1 MNFAR
6 IGYISFG
13 LVSLLWACGG
23 AKADVRQAGGVP
35 ANAPEWVN
43 RGSRVEAGSI
53 FGVGSVSGIKNTPL
67 ARDTAA
73 NRGRAEIS
81 RILEVYSASLMKD
94 YQESVSAGAS
104 GASSEGQMVQQ
115 AIKTFSA
122 NLVNG
127 TEVRDMWLSP
137 TQGPGTWYAL
147 VELNFARAREA
158 AAAQAQMSPGLRAW
172 VDENGPKVLADLED
186 AGPKGTAHAGDN
198 DGSGARDGVSGSDGQ
213 SSAASPVPVAEAP
226 REPAVPAKVG
236 GPAPAWTQGRCDRE
250 RYLCGVG
257 DGGDRKIADNDARAE
272 LARIFKSNI
281 QAVTKSFEGAA
292 SQISK
297 KTGESWIEVQKV
309 SAFSM
314 VSTDKVVT
322 MSEILE
328 RWDDGKGRLWSLAVI
343 DRARAGGALR
353 DQIEQKDGLIASM
366 LSKAEEAG
374 SDNLKKL
381 KALKAAVIAHVER
394 EALNSDLRVIDAK
407 GKGIP
412 APHEI
417 NEMLGMLGDA
427 AAALRFGLA
436 ISGSGAERVR
446 DCLEQALTE
455 RGYQIEA
462 NVDEDSEDDLDIS
475 GSFDVIVRGKV
486 KNESRGE
493 IAGKHVVQTTL
504 TLKLIN
510 AETSKV
516 LRTITGSE
524 KGTRPT
530 IKAAASTSAFKICQ
544 QKVPSMIADID
555 RFFGK

>member
-6 IGYISFG
+6 FGHVSFG
-13 LVSLLWACGG
+13 LLSLLWACGG
-23 AKADVRQAGGVP
+23 AKADVRQSGVP

-43 RGSRVEAGSI
+43 RGSRVQAGSI

-94 YQESVSAGAS
+94 YQESVSAGTS

-122 NLVNG
+122 NLMNG

-137 TQGPGTWYAL
+137 TQGQGTWYAL
-147 VELNFARAREA
+147 VELNFERAREA
-158 AAAQAQMSPGLRAW
+158 AAAQAQMSPGLRDW
-172 VDENGPKVLADLED
+172 VDQNGPKVLEDLED
-186 AGPKGTAHAGDN
+186 SGPKGSEHADGGATAPAP
-198 DGSGARDGVSGSDGQ
+198 AP
-213 SSAASPVPVAEAP
+213 APVPAPASKPPMAEAP
-226 REPAVPAKVG
+226 RAPEVPAKVG
-236 GPAPAWTQGRCDRE
+236 GPAPAWTQGRCDRD

-297 KTGESWIEVQKV
+297 KTGESWIEVQQV

-343 DRARAGGALR
+343 DRDRAGRALR

-366 LSKAEEAG
+366 LSKAEEESA
-374 SDNLKKL
+374 DKIKKL
-381 KALKAAVIAHVER
+381 KALKSAVIAHVER
-394 EALNSDLRVIDAK
+394 QALNSDLRVIDAK
-407 GKGIP
+407 GQGIP
-412 APHEI
+412 APHDI

-427 AAALRFGLA
+427 AAALRFGIA

-462 NVDEDSEDDLDIS
+462 NVDEDSDDDLDIS

-493 IAGKHVVQTTL
+493 IAGKYVVQTTL

-524 KGTRPT
+524 KGTRPS
-530 IKAAASTSAFKICQ
+530 IKVAASTSAFKICQ
-544 QKVPSMIADID
+544 KKVPSMIADID